1 MQSNNFV
8 TFDIRAFLDDLCGN
22 IAILSSTNAR
32 GIALTAEA
40 DPQQTDLDF
49 VGPLGLLVTE
59 LVTGAFARYGA
70 GESGRIKVSVRRGN
84 VGRLAL
90 TVDDDARPEPDDT
103 SESRIVSGF
112 ARQLDGDIVIAR
124 ASGTVATITLCDPDA
139 RRDIFTVAGNE
150 LPISVT
156 L

>member
-1 MQSNNFV
+1 MMQSNNFV

-90 TVDDDARPEPDDT
+90 TVDDDAR
-103 SESRIVSGF
+103 
-112 ARQLDGDIVIAR
+112 ARTRRHQRVAHRQRLRPSTRRRHRYRAR
-124 ASGTVATITLCDPDA
+124 ERHG
-139 RRDIFTVAGNE
+139 RDHHLV
-150 LPISVT
+150 
-156 L
+156 